1 LLSFYR
7 MVTRLL
13 LIALSFGNAAV
24 LFAQEVLPTAIILV
38 TSREYTKPGKDGTP
52 HQAVEAAYPR
62 SLAVEA
68 LQNSTR
74 KGRLSYS
81 AEFEIEVSRELSA
94 R

>member
-1 LLSFYR
+1 MDIMALHSGQKEKKSLLRFYR

-24 LFAQEVLPTAIILV
+24 LFAQEVLP
-38 TSREYTKPGKDGTP
+38 
-52 HQAVEAAYPR
+52 VEAADPR

-68 LQNSTR
+68 LPDSTR

-81 AEFEIEVSRELSA
+81 AAFETEVSRELPA
-94 R
+94 Q